1 MTNFLLA
8 LLTAVLLIL
17 AFPRFDLTFLA
28 AVGLVPLLVAARRER
43 LMWRRFL
50 MGELAGV
57 VYWFGVTYWIQS
69 VLEVYGGMGR
79 AGSWG
84 AFLLFAVLK
93 AVHMGVFTAL
103 AGYLMPTPYAIPAV
117 AALWVAIER
126 THGPLGFAWLALG
139 DAGTDMGVPMRM
151 APLAGVYGVS
161 FVFAMMSV
169 AVALVLMRRPRRELA
184 WVVALPCLY
193 LLPALPEPQRG
204 VESAVVVQP
213 NFSEAEHW
221 STQSV
226 EAAEQ
231 NLFRLSMGS
240 ALRADE
246 PAARMML
253 WPEMPLP
260 LYYEED
266 PRFREQA
273 AALARSARTS
283 LLFGA
288 VAHTS
293 GHAPLNSAILLD
305 AGGNFAGRYDK
316 MFLVPFGEYVP
327 PLFSFVNRITTEAG
341 DFVPGDKLVVMPVD
355 GRRTGVFI
363 CYESAFPYLVRQ
375 FTASGAEVLVN
386 LSNDGY
392 FGASAAR
399 EQHLK
404 LVRMRAA
411 ENRRWLVRATNSG
424 ISATIDPAGRVAHR
438 LPEYAQTA
446 VRTRYSYQ
454 TGLTPY
460 ARYGDWFVWVCA
472 AMALAGLTAT
482 QVPKY
487 RRES

>member
-1 MTNFLLA
+1 MINLSLA
-8 LLTAVLLIL
+8 LLTAALLVL

-28 AVGLVPLLVAARRER
+28 AVALAPLLVAATHQRSV
-43 LMWRRFL
+43 WRRFL
-50 MGELAGV
+50 LGEAAGII
-57 VYWFGVTYWIQS
+57 YWFGVTYWIQS
-69 VLEVYGGMGR
+69 VLEIYGGMGR
-79 AGSWG
+79 VGSWG

-93 AVHMGVFTAL
+93 AVHLGVFTAL
-103 AGYLMPTPYAIPAV
+103 AGYLMPKPYAIPAV
-117 AALWVAIER
+117 AALWVVIER

-139 DAGTDMGVPMRM
+139 DAGTDMGLPMRM

-169 AVALVLMRRPRRELA
+169 AVALVLMRRPRRELV
-184 WVVALPCLY
+184 WVGALLGLY
-193 LLPALPEPQRG
+193 LLPALPDPMPG
-204 VESAVVVQP
+204 TESAAVVQP
-213 NFSEAEHW
+213 DFSEDEHW
-221 STQSV
+221 TTQSV
-226 EAAEQ
+226 DAAQ
-231 NLFRLSMGS
+231 QTLLRLSMRS
-240 ALRADE
+240 ALSANE
-246 PAARMML
+246 PAVRMIL

-266 PRFREQA
+266 ERFREQA
-273 AALARSARTS
+273 EVLARSARTS

-288 VAHTS
+288 VAHTPDR
-293 GHAPLNSAILLD
+293 APLNSAILLD
-305 AGGNFAGRYDK
+305 ARGNFAGRYDK

-327 PLFSFVNRITTEAG
+327 PPFGFVNRITSEAG
-341 DFVPGDKLVVMPVD
+341 DFVPGRKLVVMPVD
-355 GRRTGVFI
+355 GRRVGVFI

-424 ISATIDPAGRVAHR
+424 ISATIDPAGRITHR

-446 VRTRYSYQ
+446 VRTRYSYLK
-454 TGLTPY
+454 GMTPY
-460 ARYGDWFVWVCA
+460 TRYGDWFVWVCA
-472 AMALAGLTAT
+472 VIAAAALALT